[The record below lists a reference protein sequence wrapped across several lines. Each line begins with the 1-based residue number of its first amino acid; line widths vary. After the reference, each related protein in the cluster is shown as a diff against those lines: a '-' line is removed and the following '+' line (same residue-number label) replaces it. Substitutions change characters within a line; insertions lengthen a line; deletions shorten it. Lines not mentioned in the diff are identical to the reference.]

1 MKIQDTTGRS
11 MLVDLV
17 YNHPRM
23 GWLKAPSVRLHNTVG
38 SRGVRGTIHTRL
50 PLGRY
55 AIRVVSPAL
64 GVDAIVFENGEKL
77 TQTTL
82 RPGTQI
88 IELDDTRSFLEFR
101 EPGSVKPRALATDI
115 AVNEGSDATTDGA
128 QLDLLNKGEGEEQVP
143 YVGPGAPE
151 GHGLV
156 YVVVRFAKQND
167 PYGEPPQEEF
177 ELAFQMHAP
186 EDYDEFFAQNFH
198 LVEQAEALPNKL
210 DPMSF
215 DAPSGD
221 EHRLERRCH
230 FSGCGCKH

>member
-1 MKIQDTTGRS
+1 

-38 SRGVRGTIHTRL
+38 SKGVRGTIHTRL

-55 AIRVVSPAL
+55 AIRVVSPVL

-82 RPGTQI
+82 GPGTKI
-88 IELDDTRSFLEFR
+88 IELDDNRQLLEFR
-101 EPGSVKPRALATDI
+101 EPGSASPRALASDI
-115 AVNEGSDATTDGA
+115 AVNETSDEDATTDGA
-128 QLDLLNKGEGEEQVP
+128 QSESTEAAGEETVP
-143 YVGPGAPE
+143 YIGPGAPE

-177 ELAFQMHAP
+177 ELAFQMHQP

-198 LVEQAEALPNKL
+198 LVEQAEPVINPL

-215 DAPSGD
+215 DRPDGSA
-221 EHRLERRCH
+221 HRLHRHCH
-230 FSGCGCKH
+230 FSGCKH

>member
-1 MKIQDTTGRS
+1 MKVQDTTGRS

-17 YNHPRM
+17 YKHPRM
-23 GWLKAPSVRLHNTVG
+23 GWLKAPTVRLHNTVG
-38 SRGVRGTIHTRL
+38 SKGVRGTIHTRL

-77 TQTTL
+77 VQTTL
-82 RPGTQI
+82 RQGTQI
-88 IELDDTRSFLEFR
+88 IELDDTRQFLEFR
-101 EPGSVKPRALATDI
+101 EPGSVKPRTEASDI
-115 AVNEGSDATTDGA
+115 AANEGSDESATTPGA
-128 QLDLLNKGEGEEQVP
+128 QSEPETDNGDEATYLA
-143 YVGPGAPE
+143 PGAPE

-167 PYGEPPQEEF
+167 PFGEPPQEEF

-198 LVEQAEALPNKL
+198 LVEQAEAVSNPL

-215 DAPSGD
+215 DRPDGEA
-221 EHRLERRCH
+221 HRVHRHCH
-230 FSGCGCKH
+230 FSGCKH